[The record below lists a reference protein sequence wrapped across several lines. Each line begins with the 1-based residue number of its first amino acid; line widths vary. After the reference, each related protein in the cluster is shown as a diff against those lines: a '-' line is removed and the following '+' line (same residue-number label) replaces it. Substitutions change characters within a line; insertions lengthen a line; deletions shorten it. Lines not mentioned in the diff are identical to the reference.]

1 MNIAQKLGLKTIRLV
16 DTIINTSVLVA
27 IILLMAFGTFALWDT
42 NQIHA
47 VACSSRYERYR
58 PTLDEDG
65 GGVSFLGLQAMNP
78 DVFAWLTVYGTNIS
92 YPVVQGRDNVRYVN
106 TNIAGRHS
114 LAGAIF
120 LDYRNARDFSDFN
133 NVLHGHHMAN
143 QVKFGEISMFHC
155 PTFFHNRRYG
165 TLFFDGVE
173 HGLEFF
179 AFIHVS
185 AHDRRVYRYNVYGEE
200 LKQDHLDMI
209 FEIAVNLRDDMTVTT
224 EDRLV
229 LLNTCSPGVTHMRDV
244 LIARIT
250 DEVRPDPFYVERETI
265 IPVLPTMANIDSI
278 PDIWGRL
285 EGWGQVAIMSF
296 SFMLILLACVVFIGK
311 KSVAVLG
318 VSFMLAVA
326 FAQTAN
332 ASSTAEV
339 TLTVQQTAPAGTTF
353 AYRLTPQ
360 SSGFANIDFTITGT
374 NQAQI
379 GPITFNSP
387 GTFTFT
393 LQSTTADIAGFTIDR
408 RIYTIVVRVT
418 GTMQTFVN
426 IYRADVKV
434 DGIHFTHIQL
444 PVPPPPGG
452 GPGGFWVPPWR
463 PPPQRVIPETPSDPP
478 PYTPEDPPP
487 LAPPMLPPMPP
498 PLYAPLVYIPEP
510 PAPPYV
516 PVEPPA
522 DDKPQEPAPPATV
535 NPQTGDDFTM
545 TRLIVSVAGLVV
557 SLGIVFFLF
566 LKLRKNKR
574 AA

>member
-1 MNIAQKLGLKTIRLV
+1 
-16 DTIINTSVLVA
+16 
-27 IILLMAFGTFALWDT
+27 
-42 NQIHA
+42 
-47 VACSSRYERYR
+47 
-58 PTLDEDG
+58 
-65 GGVSFLGLQAMNP
+65 
-78 DVFAWLTVYGTNIS
+78 
-92 YPVVQGRDNVRYVN
+92 
-106 TNIAGRHS
+106 
-114 LAGAIF
+114 
-120 LDYRNARDFSDFN
+120 
-133 NVLHGHHMAN
+133 
-143 QVKFGEISMFHC
+143 
-155 PTFFHNRRYG
+155 
-165 TLFFDGVE
+165 
-173 HGLEFF
+173 
-179 AFIHVS
+179 
-185 AHDRRVYRYNVYGEE
+185 
-200 LKQDHLDMI
+200 
-209 FEIAVNLRDDMTVTT
+209 
-224 EDRLV
+224 
-229 LLNTCSPGVTHMRDV
+229 
-244 LIARIT
+244 
-250 DEVRPDPFYVERETI
+250 
-265 IPVLPTMANIDSI
+265 MANIDSI